1 MGCLSLHELRTKC
14 TTKYILGTNYF
25 VLPLLRKVFMSL
37 LMLNK
42 MNSVTGLI
50 LY

>member
-25 VLPLLRKVFMSL
+25 VLRVLIKVFYEFS
-37 LMLNK
+37 
-42 MNSVTGLI
+42 GA
-50 LY
+50 